1 MAIVSEMFLDELI
14 KGGYIKDEA
23 IFGLSREGGAK
34 WQQLRAQ
41 LKHRFTSDD
50 VRYAPISKLV
60 KRDSQQLRYVLAENR
75 ISSVADYLYPGGIQN
90 WERVSGERLL
100 ADGVH
105 PGRIRTVMDN
115 LRDWQQFPRGRDLF
129 VPGAGNFDIMAAIKY
144 WDKEYGRWQ
153 LLPNPYDLI
162 SYGYFPGY
170 RYWTLKAIRPY
181 IKKAFKSGSLDGN
194 DIFNLLIRDKTL
206 IARLDELKSWQVLN
220 PGIPFPNNIV
230 DRLNEINTRGLMLTS
245 ADRDYFEYR
254 GIDQSR
260 VNDFVC
266 AGYEFPTNG
275 IDLKRQAQRFKNCA
289 GNYVG
294 RIHHQECVIM
304 YRRDAMVELGWNLR
318 TIKQAFGPLN
328 TQLSIEVQSELV
340 SLVNK

>member
-23 IFGLSREGGAK
+23 IFGVSKEGGAK

-41 LKHRFTSDD
+41 LKHRFTSEDLK
-50 VRYAPISKLV
+50 YAPVTKLV
-60 KRDSQQLRYVLAENR
+60 KRDCPQLRYVLAEDR

-90 WERVSGERLL
+90 WERVSGEMLL
-100 ADGVH
+100 ADGIH

-181 IKKAFKSGSLDGN
+181 IKKAFKSGS
-194 DIFNLLIRDKTL
+194 DIFNLIMRDKTL

-230 DRLNEINTRGLMLTS
+230 DRLNEINTRGLVLTS
-245 ADRDYFEYR
+245 ADRNQFEYKD
-254 GIDQSR
+254 INQSR
-260 VNDFVC
+260 VNAFVD

-294 RIHHQECVIM
+294 RIHQQECVIM

-328 TQLSIEVQSELV
+328 TELPLEVQTELIG
-340 SLVNK
+340 LVNK